1 MTIALNQNVCF
12 NFNLQVLK
20 QALSLAQIVVE
31 EVNQEE
37 QEEEAEYIEYKRI
50 NSLKYTFRTNKFS
63 MVFCY

>member
-1 MTIALNQNVCF
+1 M
-12 NFNLQVLK
+12 NLQVLK
-20 QALSLAQIVVE
+20 LAQSLAQIVVE

-63 MVFCY
+63 IVFCY